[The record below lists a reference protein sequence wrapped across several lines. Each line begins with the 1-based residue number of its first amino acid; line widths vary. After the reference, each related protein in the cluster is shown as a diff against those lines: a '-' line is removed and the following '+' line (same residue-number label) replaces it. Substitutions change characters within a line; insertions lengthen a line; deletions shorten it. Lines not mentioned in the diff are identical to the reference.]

1 MVSSSL
7 LDPSAFLGE
16 PHDGRRDANAFVGEA
31 RFDGCVTVT
40 AWRRTD
46 AAALLPP
53 ELVLAPRV
61 RDTREAHPVMTLF
74 GTQWDGVM
82 RFAGLAWPSGP
93 PYHEVGVAVPFVTR
107 RDGHA
112 LHLYM
117 ARMYASY
124 PPAVWAGNA
133 YFGFSKELAQVRWD
147 GAHCVVTRRTGEP
160 LVLAEVEGGAEAVA
174 PGMFE
179 RVRVLFDLPVF
190 GRRGDGSLACSRFD
204 WDAGGALVRPAHA
217 LVCHAPSGDGR
228 EVLRSRDAV
237 ADATFSVRGIRW
249 RLSWPGHCAG

>member
-1 MVSSSL
+1 MESSSL

-40 AWRRTD
+40 AWRRAD

-124 PPAVWAGNA
+124 PPAPSSLVTSQGCATVKTIEPPGGVTCVSA
-133 YFGFSKELAQVRWD
+133 SHRPVRSGTVPSTRVETFGPASSAPD
-147 GAHCVVTRRTGEP
+147 GAAGSAAGAGTVQTASARSDQASEP
-160 LVLAEVEGGAEAVA
+160 RISGG
-174 PGMFE
+174 
-179 RVRVLFDLPVF
+179 
-190 GRRGDGSLACSRFD
+190 
-204 WDAGGALVRPAHA
+204 
-217 LVCHAPSGDGR
+217 
-228 EVLRSRDAV
+228 
-237 ADATFSVRGIRW
+237 
-249 RLSWPGHCAG
+249 